1 MRTGAGVASA
11 LVHTAYGVVLGALA
25 AGVTGALILGGIGL
39 LLGILYGWAA
49 ASSGAYAD
57 GGSSSPPRRI
67 WMFLVD
73 HTWSMPN
80 TVAGELFLLAQ
91 LVAGHSLDRTT
102 SAGACRISV
111 DRNFSPRYATTIG
124 PVCAGADPTI
134 QRHEDVHVFQARLLG
149 PLYLPLV
156 AGNYALFTVAP
167 IWLIYHDHAA
177 APINRL
183 GRYFEIGVYPHVWNE
198 AIAYRIQGTP
208 PR

>member
-1 MRTGAGVASA
+1 MSTGAGVASA

-25 AGVTGALILGGIGL
+25 GGLTGALVLGGIGL

-49 ASSGAYAD
+49 ASSGAYSGDAR
-57 GGSSSPPRRI
+57 GI
-67 WMFLVD
+67 WLFVVD

-80 TVAGELFLLAQ
+80 TVAGGLFLAAQ
-91 LVAGHSLDRTT
+91 LVAGHSLDRVV

-111 DRNFSPRYATTIG
+111 DRNFSPQYATTIG
-124 PVCAGADPTI
+124 PVCAGANPGI

-156 AGNYALFTVAP
+156 AGNYALFAVAP

-177 APINRL
+177 APINRI
-183 GRYFEIGVYPHVWNE
+183 GRYFEVGVYPHVWNE